1 MKYQVLFTNDLK
13 GIVETKLESN
23 NKEKCISYIKTNKVT
38 QGYYSLMEKIGNT
51 SCYSSIAIN

>member
-1 MKYQVLFTNDLK
+1 MEYQVLFTNDSK

-23 NKEKCISYIKTNKVT
+23 SKAECINYIKTNKVT

-51 SCYSSIAIN
+51 SCYSSIAID